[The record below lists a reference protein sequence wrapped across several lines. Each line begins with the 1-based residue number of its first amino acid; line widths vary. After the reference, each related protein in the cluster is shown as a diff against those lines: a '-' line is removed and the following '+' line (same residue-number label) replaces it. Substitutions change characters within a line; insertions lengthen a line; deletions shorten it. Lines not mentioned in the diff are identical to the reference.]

1 MMNTPILSIILP
13 VYNVERYLD
22 RCLVSIEGQSFKDY
36 ELIFVDDHGQDGSI
50 KKLLEY
56 AEQSE
61 KIKLVHNPR
70 NLGTFHAR
78 KKGVESAKG
87 QYIVFLDPDDELAH
101 GFLGSLAAHLEEN
114 QSDLIYYGIEYVP
127 HKKFYQSTPP
137 VLPFQYSERVLDA
150 IQKNKGKKIVWAGT
164 PGKVYKRSFL
174 EKVYGKLDVS
184 QDYRYVYTEDKLLYY
199 TALLEN
205 PSYSVLKI
213 NGYIYHNNDSSIT
226 NQRGLVD
233 PSFLIDQLSYTT
245 QKLKELVK
253 KSDAKLLDSERAFF
267 NFFLNESVNNQINLM
282 RRYEDNGRNYLK
294 YVWEA
299 FKQIPDIK
307 QLVRIFLYII
317 SFKRIK
323 L

>member
-1 MMNTPILSIILP
+1 M
-13 VYNVERYLD
+13 
-22 RCLVSIEGQSFKDY
+22 VSIEGQSFKDY
-36 ELIFVDDHGQDGSI
+36 ELIFVDDHGQDGSV

-61 KIKLVHNPR
+61 IIKLVHNPR

-101 GFLGSLAAHLEEN
+101 GFLGSLATHLEEN
-114 QSDLIYYGIEYVP
+114 QSDLIFYGIEYVP
-127 HKKFYQSTPP
+127 RKKFYQFTHPA
-137 VLPFQYSERVLDA
+137 LPFQYSERVLDA
-150 IQKNKGKKIVWAGT
+150 IQKNNGKKIVSAGT
-164 PGKVYKRSFL
+164 AGKVYKRSFL
-174 EKVYGKLDVS
+174 EKVYENLDVS
-184 QDYRYVYTEDKLLYY
+184 QEYRYVYAEDRLLYY
-199 TALLEN
+199 TALLDN

-213 NGYIYHNNDSSIT
+213 NGYIYHKNDSSIT
-226 NQRGLVD
+226 NQRRLAA
-233 PSFLIDQLSYTT
+233 PAFLIDQLSYTT
-245 QKLKELVK
+245 QKLKELVN

-267 NFFLNESVNNQINLM
+267 NFFLNEFVNNQINLM